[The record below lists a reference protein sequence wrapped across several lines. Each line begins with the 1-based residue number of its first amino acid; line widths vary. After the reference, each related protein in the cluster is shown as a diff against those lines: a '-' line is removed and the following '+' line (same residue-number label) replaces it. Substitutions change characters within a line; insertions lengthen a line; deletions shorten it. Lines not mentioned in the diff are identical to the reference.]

1 MLLVLLLFLLALARS
16 MVAHGATCDRAEHR
30 MMTGIMAG
38 DTANRR
44 PLDAAF
50 CKSGSGSGREQ
61 DQGQE
66 KRSGKLHGDH
76 LKGLSA
82 RSTLKPAISFPSPA
96 PSGASSKRTAAAD
109 KRL

>member
-61 DQGQE
+61 DQDR
-66 KRSGKLHGDH
+66 RSGAA
-76 LKGLSA
+76 SFM
-82 RSTLKPAISFPSPA
+82 AITSRA
-96 PSGASSKRTAAAD
+96 
-109 KRL
+109 